1 MDNRSLSESYEQVK
15 AKKNV
20 KTFSDIEHLAYR
32 LFSEN
37 ENIRNEY
44 SLKYNEI
51 LIDEY
56 QDTNGLQD
64 SIFTLISRDN
74 KNMFMVGDL
83 KQSIYRFRGGDPTI
97 FKKKYSLDS
106 DEIEIIHLSQN
117 FRSRMQVID
126 SINDV
131 FRFNM
136 SQDVGDV
143 NYNDTAALQREE
155 SRECYI
161 NTAENAGN
169 DYKSEFY
176 CIGKSKDSK
185 ESSSD
190 YLEAVTVANRIKELV
205 DSHFKVY
212 DGNGK
217 YRDLKYSD
225 IVVLMRSTKVNGELL
240 QEILESNNI
249 PSFLQKEEYFE
260 KREIKLMLTLIS
272 LINNHIQDIPLVS
285 VMRSPI
291 GNFTENELSKIRLE
305 NRASSFLQCRKIL

>member
-1 MDNRSLSESYEQVK
+1 
-15 AKKNV
+15 
-20 KTFSDIEHLAYR
+20 
-32 LFSEN
+32 
-37 ENIRNEY
+37 
-44 SLKYNEI
+44 
-51 LIDEY
+51 
-56 QDTNGLQD
+56 
-64 SIFTLISRDN
+64 
-74 KNMFMVGDL
+74 
-83 KQSIYRFRGGDPTI
+83 
-97 FKKKYSLDS
+97 
-106 DEIEIIHLSQN
+106 
-117 FRSRMQVID
+117 MQVID

-143 NYNDTAALQREE
+143 DYNDTAALQREE

-161 NTAENAGN
+161 NTAENARN

-225 IVVLMRSTKVNGELL
+225 IVVLMRSTK
-240 QEILESNNI
+240 
-249 PSFLQKEEYFE
+249 
-260 KREIKLMLTLIS
+260 
-272 LINNHIQDIPLVS
+272 
-285 VMRSPI
+285 
-291 GNFTENELSKIRLE
+291 
-305 NRASSFLQCRKIL
+305 

>member
-1 MDNRSLSESYEQVK
+1 
-15 AKKNV
+15 
-20 KTFSDIEHLAYR
+20 
-32 LFSEN
+32 
-37 ENIRNEY
+37 
-44 SLKYNEI
+44 
-51 LIDEY
+51 
-56 QDTNGLQD
+56 
-64 SIFTLISRDN
+64 
-74 KNMFMVGDL
+74 
-83 KQSIYRFRGGDPTI
+83 
-97 FKKKYSLDS
+97 
-106 DEIEIIHLSQN
+106 
-117 FRSRMQVID
+117 MQVID

-143 NYNDTAALQREE
+143 DYNDTAALQREE

-161 NTAENAGN
+161 NTAENARN

-176 CIGKSKDSK
+176 CIGKSKDLK

-305 NRASSFLQCRKIL
+305 NRASSFYNAVKYYKSSCDDLTKEEQKLSKNARAF